1 MNSKQAEC
9 VLIVKSTCIQEKNRY
24 LHDMASIKI
33 RYRGEFNALMR
44 LVGKW
49 SERRLWNVDYFK
61 TCLFVHCER
70 VRERPCV
77 CMCLFTLAH
86 FVLSL
91 VHLMSSN

>member
-24 LHDMASIKI
+24 LHDMASIQI

-77 CMCLFTLAH
+77 CMRLFTLAH